1 MVAEATLQELL
12 RDADPG
18 TARREFLKELLSEI
32 SDERG
37 LAQSDEVSGARD

>member
-18 TARREFLKELLSEI
+18 TARREFLKELLGEI
-32 SDERG
+32 SDDRG
-37 LAQSDEVSGARD
+37 LAQSDQIPWGRD